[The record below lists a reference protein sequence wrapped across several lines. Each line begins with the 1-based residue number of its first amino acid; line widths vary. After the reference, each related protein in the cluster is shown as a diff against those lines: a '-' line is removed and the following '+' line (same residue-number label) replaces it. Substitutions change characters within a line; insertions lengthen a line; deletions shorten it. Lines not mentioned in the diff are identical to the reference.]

1 MVYLIYIV
9 KEFPQT
15 ELINKHIHH
24 LIYLPIFFCFGGN
37 TNSTLSTFQAYY
49 TVISTTVTTL
59 YIRCPD
65 LIHLLT
71 ESLYRFTKLL
81 FSPIHQPLANTN
93 LFSVYLSHNKNKRNK
108 MKITKIQRK
117 LDSY

>member
-1 MVYLIYIV
+1 MVWYTLE

-49 TVISTTVTTL
+49 TVISATVTTL

-71 ESLYRFTKLL
+71 ESLYRFYQTPFPHPPAPGK
-81 FSPIHQPLANTN
+81 HQSILC
-93 LFSVYLSHNKNKRNK
+93 LSK
-108 MKITKIQRK
+108 
-117 LDSY
+117 S